1 MAGSVSNT
9 IFMKNVKHV
18 KTYKY
23 IPNTLFI
30 CIRLSHL
37 WKRK

>member
-1 MAGSVSNT
+1 MLEHIN
-9 IFMKNVKHV
+9 
-18 KTYKY
+18 